1 MIAIM
6 PLLINLA
13 LVYFDLKIKSVF
25 SSFSLATLAVFSFPH
40 FILSCFDEKFSEATY
55 QYVTLHATL
64 FFVALIFIRLLLTN
78 SLMVRKNND
87 IFDDDANKIEIQ
99 FRISFILLCLFLV
112 LSFST
117 FDFSLSKAM
126 SYSWNDFRESSS
138 NLSLLGS
145 FLLYSGSSV
154 FLLSFKTK
162 SKFGWLAIIFAL
174 IYIVMILK
182 TRNFLVAIFAP
193 MIIYFL
199 IYTRWT
205 VKKFVVGVLLGAT
218 FMTLYSGARNIRHLG
233 SIDDIGTISKIE
245 FKVDSGEFELIETL
259 YYFVEKGGVKLDYN
273 NVTLIRLLTI
283 PFPSSIIPLDKP
295 KELSHILWDQKT
307 GLTNVSG
314 SLHPTVIGDSIL
326 NSFYIGSLLYGF
338 LYGMLFLVLDRVI
351 TYSNSRILFFGLFC
365 TVAFYIARGA
375 VYNGVVILLVSSFF
389 ILFFGFLFSR
399 VRFNIN
405 VR

>member
-55 QYVTLHATL
+55 QYVTLHATI
-64 FFVALIFIRLLLTN
+64 FFVTLVFIRLLLTN
-78 SLMVRKNND
+78 SLMVRGNSD
-87 IFDDDANKIEIQ
+87 IFDDDESKIEIQ
-99 FRISFILLCLFLV
+99 FRISFILLSLFLV

-117 FDFSLSKAM
+117 FDFSFSKAM

-138 NLSLLGS
+138 KLSLLGS
-145 FLLYSGSSV
+145 FFLYAGSSV

-162 SKFGWLAIIFAL
+162 SKFGWLAIIVAL
-174 IYIVMILK
+174 IYIVIILK
-182 TRNFLVAIFAP
+182 TRNFLVAIFIP

-199 IYTRWT
+199 MYTKWT
-205 VKKFVVGVLLGAT
+205 VKKFVVGVLLSAT

-233 SIDDIGTISKIE
+233 SIDDIGSISEVE

-259 YYFVEKGGVKLDYN
+259 YYFVEKGGVKLEYN

-307 GLTNVSG
+307 KLTNVSG

-338 LYGMLFLVLDRVI
+338 LYGALFFVLDIVI
-351 TYSNSRILFFGLFC
+351 KHSNSRILLFGLVC
-365 TVAFYIARGA
+365 TVSLYIARGA
-375 VYNGVVILLVSSFF
+375 VYNGFIILIVGWTIIQVLSLGL
-389 ILFFGFLFSR
+389 IK
-399 VRFNIN
+399 VRF
-405 VR
+405 R